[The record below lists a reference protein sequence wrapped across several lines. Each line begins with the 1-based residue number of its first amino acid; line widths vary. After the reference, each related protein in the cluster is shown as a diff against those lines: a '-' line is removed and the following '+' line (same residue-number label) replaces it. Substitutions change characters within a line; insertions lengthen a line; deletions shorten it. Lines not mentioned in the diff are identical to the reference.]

1 MANANELLKLIDA
14 GFTADEIRA
23 MGLLTATSDPPADPE
38 PEDPAPEDP
47 APEEPKGAAPVQDKV
62 LEKLEALTGMI
73 SKALVVSTGR
83 KTDPQQSADD
93 ILASIFYPKSGE
105 EVK

>member
-23 MGLLTATSDPPADPE
+23 MGLLAERSG
-38 PEDPAPEDP
+38 DPAPEPDP
-47 APEEPKGAAPVQDKV
+47 APADPAPDEPMEHAPALQDKV

-83 KTDPQQSADD
+83 PTPSQDSADD

>member
-23 MGLLTATSDPPADPE
+23 MGLLAE
-38 PEDPAPEDP
+38 RPEDPALEPDPAPADPDPEDP
-47 APEEPKGAAPVQDKV
+47 EPKTAAPVQDKV

-83 KTDPQQSADD
+83 KTPSQDSADD

>member
-14 GFTADEIRA
+14 GFSADEIRA
-23 MGLLTATSDPPADPE
+23 MGLLAERSEDPAPEPDPAPADPE
-38 PEDPAPEDP
+38 PKPAPADP
-47 APEEPKGAAPVQDKV
+47 SPALQDKV

-83 KTDPQQSADD
+83 PTPSQDSADD

>member
-23 MGLLTATSDPPADPE
+23 MGLLAERSKDPAPE

-47 APEEPKGAAPVQDKV
+47 AHEEPKGAAPVQDKV

-83 KTDPQQSADD
+83 KTDPQQSADE